1 MDYKRYHN
9 EVISMQRKMRDWLDL
24 PSHSE
29 ARSLESAFQQLE
41 DNVQVQKSTHT
52 IRDNLKQIES
62 ILNRLDES
70 VMSHGHVGELE
81 DWVQGS
87 LSKIR

>member
-9 EVISMQRKMRDWLDL
+9 EVLSMQRKMRDYLDL
-24 PSHSE
+24 PTHSD
-29 ARSLESAFQQLE
+29 ARTLDSAFQKLE

-70 VMSHGHVGELE
+70 VMSHGHVDELE
-81 DWVQGS
+81 NWVQGS
-87 LSKIR
+87 LGKIR